1 MTRSFPTSG
10 FSRPVSLAR
19 TAWRTSALFVLWV
32 VIHGSGSADL
42 LAGVVAAG
50 LGSWASLVLVP
61 SGPARLRPRAIARL
75 VLRFPYQ
82 ALRAGIDVAWRA
94 LAPRLLIR
102 PGLFVHDTRL
112 KSGPMRAAFS
122 TYASLLPGTVPV
134 GPAPDRQGLLV
145 HALDAGPAAAAS
157 LAHEEALFARGVG
170 LDD

>member
-1 MTRSFPTSG
+1 MTRSSLTSG
-10 FSRPVSLAR
+10 FFRRA
-19 TAWRTSALFVLWV
+19 AALFALWV
-32 VIHGSGSADL
+32 VVNGSGAADL
-42 LAGVVAAG
+42 PVGVVAAG
-50 LGSWASLVLVP
+50 LGSWASLVLAP
-61 SGPARLRPRAIARL
+61 GGQARLRPLAIARL

-94 LAPRLLIR
+94 LAPGLPIR
-102 PGLFVHDTRL
+102 PGLIVHDTQL
-112 KSGPMRAAFS
+112 EPGSMRAAFA

-134 GPAPDRQGLLV
+134 GPAPDGRGLLI